1 MLLWTVSLAL
11 KFLPQMSKFFFISLY
26 PRTVVADEVLTCL
39 HSEIMSGLDTIQVEE
54 SLHSA
59 QWKDEEDYSAL
70 ESSGGV
76 CLT

>member
-1 MLLWTVSLAL
+1 M
-11 KFLPQMSKFFFISLY
+11 
-26 PRTVVADEVLTCL
+26 ADGILTCL